1 MKFRNILYILIGIP
15 IFIMLTWYFAVPI
28 DLIHERIKDSISNST
43 GADINATIT
52 GLRKGVL
59 LSLHADT
66 LDLSIDEKPAL
77 NIEDLSVIFNP
88 GYLLKKQLAF
98 WIMGK
103 IGGGSIN
110 GLVKLPARGEIKI
123 ERAEL
128 NAVPYLTR
136 FSITVNG
143 HVFSSISIKDNAA
156 KIIFK
161 VPDLIIDD
169 SASVIPLLNTFRKLQ
184 GALSLNENNM
194 KVDSISLEGEKG
206 YARLKG
212 DITNGVMNLSLELM
226 PVKDRL
232 NAMESMLIGKYIV
245 SPGYYIIPIKG
256 PLLQ

>member
-1 MKFRNILYILIGIP
+1 MKFRNILYILISIP
-15 IFIMLTWYFAVPI
+15 MFIMLTWYFAVPT
-28 DLIHERIKDSISNST
+28 DLIHEQIKDFISNST

-59 LSLHADT
+59 PGLHADT

-98 WIMGK
+98 SISGK
-103 IGGGSIN
+103 IGGGNIN

-128 NAVPYLTR
+128 NAIPYLTR
-136 FSITVNG
+136 FSINVNG
-143 HVFSSISIKDNAA
+143 HVFAGINIKDNAA
-156 KIIFK
+156 KIRFE

-184 GALSLNENNM
+184 GALSVNENNL

-226 PVKDRL
+226 PVKDRI